1 MDTIQIVN
9 DRGYKEL
16 RNLAASQPNLFM
28 QPDPIRLREA
38 MIKEA
43 GTDQVWDR
51 TISLRCSLSPL
62 NEVDKSGP
70 SSDYHYSQ
78 IVRQAFSDISL
89 ADAASE
95 LFWASVN
102 CFAIADYVP
111 ERWKTGLTS
120 KTKLENFV
128 DNHWLRAGGGGREAN
143 AAARLWW
150 LGEISER
157 VAQYSMYSA
166 LELLDA
172 MANNV
177 NLYHQTLARP
187 YLLANPKL
195 VAVIY
200 ETAMDGNEHLYQT
213 AYANPLF
220 KSLNLRAGATALDL
234 MDDNELRSVVR
245 QAVPPKKP

>member
-1 MDTIQIVN
+1 MNAVQIVN

-16 RNLAASQPNLFM
+16 RNLAASQPSLFM
-28 QPDPIRLREA
+28 ESDAERLRQA
-38 MIKEA
+38 MVKEA

-51 TISLRCSLSPL
+51 TIPLRCSLEPL
-62 NEVDKSGP
+62 NDLDKSGP
-70 SSDYHYSQ
+70 STDYHYSQ
-78 IVRQAFSDISL
+78 IMRQALTDISP
-89 ADAASE
+89 ADTASE
-95 LFWASVN
+95 LFWASIN

-111 ERWKTGLTS
+111 ERWKTGITA
-120 KTKLENFV
+120 KTKMENFV
-128 DNHWLRAGGGGREAN
+128 DSHWLKAGSNGREAN

-157 VAQYSMYSA
+157 VAQYSKYSP
-166 LELLDA
+166 LELLDT

-187 YLLANPKL
+187 YLIANPRL

-213 AYANPLF
+213 IYANSLF

-234 MDDNELRSVVR
+234 MDDDELRTVVR
-245 QAVPPKKP
+245 EAVPPKKP

>member
-1 MDTIQIVN
+1 MDTVQIVN

-16 RNLAASQPNLFM
+16 RNLAASQPTLFM
-28 QPDPIRLREA
+28 ESDAERLRQA
-38 MIKEA
+38 IVKEA

-51 TISLRCSLSPL
+51 TVQLRCSLAPL
-62 NEVDKSGP
+62 NELDKSGP
-70 SSDYHYSQ
+70 STDYHYSQ
-78 IVRQAFSDISL
+78 IVRQALVDISP
-89 ADAASE
+89 ADAANE
-95 LFWASVN
+95 LFWASIN

-111 ERWKTGLTS
+111 ERWKTGLTV
-120 KTKLENFV
+120 KTKMENFV
-128 DNHWLRAGGGGREAN
+128 DSHWLRAGSDGREAN

-157 VAQYSMYSA
+157 VAQYSKYSS

-187 YLLANPKL
+187 YLIANPKL
-195 VAVIY
+195 VAAIY
-200 ETAMDGNEHLYQT
+200 EIAMEGNEYLYRT
-213 AYANPLF
+213 DYANQLF

-234 MDDNELRSVVR
+234 MDDDELRAVVR
-245 QAVPPKKP
+245 EAVPPKKL